1 MYNIE
6 SQILKLLHI
15 FLTFNAQK
23 RLLIM
28 LKRLGNYLLLIVE
41 AFKRPIKWPMFRRQ
55 LLKEFGDLGLD
66 SFAIV
71 AILSVFIG
79 AVASILTAYNIDT
92 PFVPKTMVAFT
103 ARQIIILEFSPTII
117 SLILAG
123 KLGSQIASELGT
135 MRVTQQIDALY
146 VMGVNPVNY
155 LVLPKIIACVLFN
168 PVLIT
173 FSIVLGLLGAWTACV
188 VTDIISS
195 DAFLVGL
202 LDWFDPFTV
211 SFAMI
216 KTVTFAFIISS
227 VSSFVGYNV
236 AGGSVEVGKAS
247 TRAVVVS
254 SILIILFDLVLTQIF
269 LT

>member
-1 MYNIE
+1 
-6 SQILKLLHI
+6 
-15 FLTFNAQK
+15 
-23 RLLIM
+23 M
-28 LKRLGNYLLLIVE
+28 LRQLGNYLLLIGE
-41 AFKRPIKWPMFRRQ
+41 SFKRPTKWKMFRKQ
-55 LLKEFGDLGLD
+55 LMKELCDLGLN
-66 SFAIV
+66 SFGIV

-79 AVASILTAYNIDT
+79 AVAAILTAYNIDS

-135 MRVTQQIDALY
+135 MRVTQQIDALF
-146 VMGVNPVNY
+146 VMGVNPANY
-155 LVLPKIIACVLFN
+155 LVLPKIIASMLFN

-173 FSIVLGLLGAWTACV
+173 FSIGLGLIGAWVACIA
-188 VTDIISS
+188 TNIISS

-202 LDWFDPFTV
+202 LSWFEPFTV
-211 SFAMI
+211 FFAMI

-227 VSSFVGYNV
+227 ISSFIGYNV
-236 AGGSVEVGKAS
+236 EGGSVEVGKAS
-247 TRAVVVS
+247 TKAVVYS
-254 SILIILFDLVLTQIF
+254 SIMIILFDLILTQMF